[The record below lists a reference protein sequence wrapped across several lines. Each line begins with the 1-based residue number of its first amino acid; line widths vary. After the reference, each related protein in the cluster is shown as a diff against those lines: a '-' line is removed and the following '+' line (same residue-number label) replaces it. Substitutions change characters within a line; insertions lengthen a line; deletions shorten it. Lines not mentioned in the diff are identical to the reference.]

1 MKKFLTAL
9 IAFVMCFSV
18 VTTAFAATPD
28 ETSDSDLISDI
39 KQAMLDTYYGD
50 EKPEYLNVEIL
61 LDDEDGVYFSF
72 SDSFATSA
80 NRVYTEA
87 GNYIVSYLE
96 NCPVALYKNNR
107 VYMIPDAYNSGVIDD
122 DTLEGLTYC
131 GHMDIVPKSDDS
143 ALVIEIKN
151 KVIEECFDG
160 KSPETL
166 RIDIVGRTSDGGVCY
181 RHEYGFALGV
191 IIEEKFGDCTYSY
204 THGNDVMLYKNNS
217 VYSIKNAYES
227 GIIDDKIV
235 NELVKMNIGIIP
247 DKDVS
252 TLKQLTLKMCQNAG
266 YTDLAEDDIDIWRI
280 IYLSDDRIMFTFN
293 VSGADIPES
302 PVKEVIGNYTFI
314 GERQLYIYADG
325 QIYTLKE
332 AFDAGIIDN
341 DDLAFFADDWKDD
354 ISFSIVLNPTQPG
367 TTAPTEPTT
376 STATP
381 DEPATSPAA
390 TSATKP
396 VSTSDTATNDTL
408 SNSQNNSGAVQTGQN
423 SVAVIL
429 LVAMLA
435 GCAVIFAKRRNYF
448 K

>member
-28 ETSDSDLISDI
+28 EVSDSDLISDI

-61 LDDEDGVYFSF
+61 LDDEDEVYFSF

-166 RIDIVGRTSDGGVCY
+166 RIDIVGRTSDGGVY
-181 RHEYGFALGV
+181 FKHSVGGGIDV
-191 IIEEKFGDCTYSY
+191 MVEETIGDYTYY
-204 THGNDVMLYKNNS
+204 YNHGDDVMLYKNGN
-217 VYSIKNAYES
+217 VYSIKEAYES
-227 GIIDDKIV
+227 GVIDDSILE
-235 NELVKMNIGIIP
+235 ELSKMNFG
-247 DKDVS
+247 
-252 TLKQLTLKMCQNAG
+252 L
-266 YTDLAEDDIDIWRI
+266 
-280 IYLSDDRIMFTFN
+280 
-293 VSGADIPES
+293 ES
-302 PVKEVIGNYTFI
+302 NKPN
-314 GERQLYIYADG
+314 
-325 QIYTLKE
+325 
-332 AFDAGIIDN
+332 
-341 DDLAFFADDWKDD
+341 
-354 ISFSIVLNPTQPG
+354 

-396 VSTSDTATNDTL
+396 VSTSDTATNDTP

-448 K
+448 E

>member
-1 MKKFLTAL
+1 MKKLLTAL
-9 IAFVMCFSV
+9 IAFVMCFSA

-61 LDDEDGVYFSF
+61 LDDEDEVYFSF

-107 VYMIPDAYNSGVIDD
+107 VYMISDAYNSGVIDD
-122 DTLEGLTYC
+122 ETLEGLSCC
-131 GHMDIVPKSDDS
+131 GNMDIIPKSYDT
-143 ALVIEIKN
+143 ALIIEIK
-151 KVIEECFDG
+151 KEVIEECFDG
-160 KSPETL
+160 KTPETL
-166 RIDIVGRTSDGGVCY
+166 RIDIVGTTSDGGVYY
-181 RHEYGFALGV
+181 RHNYGMSLDYG
-191 IIEEKFGDCTYSY
+191 IKETIGDNYTYRY
-204 THGNDVMLYKNNS
+204 THDNDVMLYKDS
-217 VYSIKNAYES
+217 SIYSIKDAYES
-227 GIIDDKIV
+227 GVI
-235 NELVKMNIGIIP
+235 N
-247 DKDVS
+247 
-252 TLKQLTLKMCQNAG
+252 
-266 YTDLAEDDIDIWRI
+266 DDIMKELISWNFGI
-280 IYLSDDRIMFTFN
+280 HSN
-293 VSGADIPES
+293 NPE
-302 PVKEVIGNYTFI
+302 
-314 GERQLYIYADG
+314 
-325 QIYTLKE
+325 
-332 AFDAGIIDN
+332 
-341 DDLAFFADDWKDD
+341 
-354 ISFSIVLNPTQPG
+354 

-381 DEPATSPAA
+381 DEPTTSPAA

-396 VSTSDTATNDTL
+396 VSTKDTATKDTPN
-408 SNSQNNSGAVQTGQN
+408 NSQNNSGAVQTGQN

-429 LVAMLA
+429 VVAMLA

>member
-1 MKKFLTAL
+1 M
-9 IAFVMCFSV
+9 
-18 VTTAFAATPD
+18 
-28 ETSDSDLISDI
+28 
-39 KQAMLDTYYGD
+39 
-50 EKPEYLNVEIL
+50 
-61 LDDEDGVYFSF
+61 
-72 SDSFATSA
+72 
-80 NRVYTEA
+80 
-87 GNYIVSYLE
+87 
-96 NCPVALYKNNR
+96 
-107 VYMIPDAYNSGVIDD
+107 
-122 DTLEGLTYC
+122 
-131 GHMDIVPKSDDS
+131 
-143 ALVIEIKN
+143 
-151 KVIEECFDG
+151 
-160 KSPETL
+160 
-166 RIDIVGRTSDGGVCY
+166 
-181 RHEYGFALGV
+181 
-191 IIEEKFGDCTYSY
+191 IEEKFGDCTYSY

-354 ISFSIVLNPTQPG
+354 ISFSIVLNPTQPD
-367 TTAPTEPTT
+367 TTAPTT
-376 STATP
+376 STTTP

-396 VSTSDTATNDTL
+396 VSTSDTATNDTPN
-408 SNSQNNSGAVQTGQN
+408 NSQNNSGAVQTGQN

-435 GCAVIFAKRRNYF
+435 GCAVIFAKRRNHF
-448 K
+448 E

>member
-61 LDDEDGVYFSF
+61 LDDEDEVYFSF

-166 RIDIVGRTSDGGVCY
+166 KIDIVGRTSDGGVY
-181 RHEYGFALGV
+181 FKHSVGGGIDV
-191 IIEEKFGDCTYSY
+191 MVEETIGDYTYSY
-204 THGNDVMLYKNNS
+204 THGDDVMLYKNGN
-217 VYSIKNAYES
+217 VYSIKEAYES
-227 GIIDDKIV
+227 GVIDDSILE
-235 NELVKMNIGIIP
+235 ELSKMNFG
-247 DKDVS
+247 
-252 TLKQLTLKMCQNAG
+252 LKSNKPN
-266 YTDLAEDDIDIWRI
+266 
-280 IYLSDDRIMFTFN
+280 
-293 VSGADIPES
+293 
-302 PVKEVIGNYTFI
+302 
-314 GERQLYIYADG
+314 
-325 QIYTLKE
+325 
-332 AFDAGIIDN
+332 
-341 DDLAFFADDWKDD
+341 
-354 ISFSIVLNPTQPG
+354 
-367 TTAPTEPTT
+367 TTVPTEPTT
-376 STATP
+376 TVATV
-381 DEPATSPAA
+381 DEPVTVPNT

-396 VSTSDTATNDTL
+396 VSTSDAATKDTP

-435 GCAVIFAKRRNYF
+435 GCAVIFAKRRNHF
-448 K
+448 E

>member
-18 VTTAFAATPD
+18 VTTVFAATPD
-28 ETSDSDLISDI
+28 EASDSDLISDI

-61 LDDEDGVYFSF
+61 LDDEDEVYFSF

-166 RIDIVGRTSDGGVCY
+166 RIDIVGRTSDGGVY
-181 RHEYGFALGV
+181 FKHSVGGGIDV
-191 IIEEKFGDCTYSY
+191 MVEETIGDYTYY
-204 THGNDVMLYKNNS
+204 YNHNDDVMLYKNGN
-217 VYSIKNAYES
+217 VYSIKEAYES
-227 GIIDDKIV
+227 GVIDDSILE
-235 NELVKMNIGIIP
+235 ELSKMNFG
-247 DKDVS
+247 
-252 TLKQLTLKMCQNAG
+252 L
-266 YTDLAEDDIDIWRI
+266 
-280 IYLSDDRIMFTFN
+280 
-293 VSGADIPES
+293 ES
-302 PVKEVIGNYTFI
+302 NKPN
-314 GERQLYIYADG
+314 
-325 QIYTLKE
+325 
-332 AFDAGIIDN
+332 
-341 DDLAFFADDWKDD
+341 
-354 ISFSIVLNPTQPG
+354 
-367 TTAPTEPTT
+367 TTVPTEPTT
-376 STATP
+376 SVATV
-381 DEPATSPAA
+381 DEPVTVPDT

-396 VSTSDTATNDTL
+396 VSTSDTATNDTPN
-408 SNSQNNSGAVQTGQN
+408 NSQNNSGAVQTGQN